1 MICSSTNDL
10 VLYKLEYFVAGTYTG
25 TQPTW
30 TDVNSNYSVAQ
41 YGGNVNGPSY
51 NNTNAITLDQ
61 GYFYGRGTNTFSAL
75 GDVFTSQVLQ
85 ITSNITNQSDILVL
99 TATYVSN
106 AGSAEVLATLSWQ
119 ELY

>member
-1 MICSSTNDL
+1 MICSTTNDL
-10 VLYKLEYFVAGTYTG
+10 VLYKLEYFLAGTYLG

-30 TDVNSNYSVAQ
+30 INVNSAYSVAQ
-41 YGGNVNGPSY
+41 YAGNLSSGY

-61 GYFYGRGTNTFSAL
+61 GYFYGRGTNIFLSL

-85 ITSNITNQSDILVL
+85 ITSNITNESDILVL
-99 TATYVSN
+99 TATYVKASGTTN
-106 AGSAEVLATLSWQ
+106 VLGTLSWQ